1 MENDI
6 KGFQLWRKY
15 HLIPCTILFLLICTL
30 SFSHAADRKHL
41 NSFEE
46 ELLRCVN
53 QYRVKNDLK
62 PLSFDRT
69 LNNLAKNHCRYM
81 SKTGEMN
88 HDNFDERFRQC
99 GRMLCVENIGWNS
112 PTPEAQFEA
121 WKNSKGHNA
130 NLLNRE
136 IKHAGISKVGP
147 YVTFFA
153 CD

>member
-1 MENDI
+1 MGNDI
-6 KGFQLWRKY
+6 KGFLRKKY
-15 HLIPCTILFLLICTL
+15 HLIHCAILLLIICA
-30 SFSHAADRKHL
+30 FSSAYAADDK
-41 NSFEE
+41 SPTAFEK
-46 ELLRCVN
+46 ELLRCIN
-53 QYRVKNDLK
+53 QYRIKNDLK
-62 PLSFDRT
+62 PLSFDGT

-99 GRMLCVENIGWNS
+99 GRMLCVENVGWNS
-112 PTPEAQFEA
+112 PAPEAQFEA

-130 NLLNRE
+130 NLLNRK